1 MPQFQMPAA
10 PQMPQMPQMPAMPHV
25 PQAPTPA
32 FQMPQAPQVQAPP
45 AKAPSSNV
53 LLFAILGV
61 LLFVAGIVVTM
72 LVLKK

>member
-1 MPQFQMPAA
+1 MPPMPQAPVVPQFQMP
-10 PQMPQMPQMPAMPHV
+10 P
-25 PQAPTPA
+25 
-32 FQMPQAPQVQAPP
+32 PQVQAPP

-61 LLFVAGIVVTM
+61 LLFIAGIVVTM